1 MKTTEHY
8 CKALAQNF
16 PYVTALN
23 VYIYIYTHIYIYI
36 WVYSILYTQYTVY
49 FWGSYMDKENFV
61 CTAESLLD
69 GDL

>member
-23 VYIYIYTHIYIYI
+23 VYIYLYSYIYIYE
-36 WVYSILYTQYTVY
+36 YTQY
-49 FWGSYMDKENFV
+49 
-61 CTAESLLD
+61 CTLNIQYISGEVIWIRKTLYVLLKVS
-69 GDL
+69 

>member
-16 PYVTALN
+16 PYVTALI

-36 WVYSILYTQYTVY
+36 YMSILNTVH
-49 FWGSYMDKENFV
+49 SI
-61 CTAESLLD
+61 
-69 GDL
+69 